1 MEGSACLSGMSAVAY
16 WREVRSHVSHD
27 NAMDPDDPA
36 FKPLLVRLLSEDFCV
51 LDLTAMPRRLPDS
64 SVPCS
69 MDLASIRKARS
80 LSTFS
85 DAELVE
91 LLVDRPQGRRYFGGT
106 RVRVF
111 SLKLPEGSIC
121 HIDSGLAA
129 PSPEMTLLLLA
140 SQLGVFSLAQLVCEF
155 CGLYSLEGA
164 GFFNVP
170 PLTSLLSVGDFALEV
185 ERLAASAGK
194 RAPLGLPALRGA
206 LDLSVERSASPA
218 ETACALLMSVSRRRG
233 GYGLP
238 RPQMNYTV
246 AVGSGSYV
254 CDLAWPGKRVA
265 LEYQSDLHGSTV
277 RQSADRT
284 KLNAL
289 QSAGYTVMQVGKE
302 DLKRLKR
309 TDGVASLLGAALGVS
324 PLRPSEAFRRRQI
337 DLRKVLLAGWWGEGA
352 QRKTG

>member
-1 MEGSACLSGMSAVAY
+1 M
-16 WREVRSHVSHD
+16 
-27 NAMDPDDPA
+27 
-36 FKPLLVRLLSEDFCV
+36 
-51 LDLTAMPRRLPDS
+51 
-64 SVPCS
+64 
-69 MDLASIRKARS
+69 
-80 LSTFS
+80 
-85 DAELVE
+85 
-91 LLVDRPQGRRYFGGT
+91 
-106 RVRVF
+106 
-111 SLKLPEGSIC
+111 
-121 HIDSGLAA
+121 
-129 PSPEMTLLLLA
+129 
-140 SQLGVFSLAQLVCEF
+140 
-155 CGLYSLEGA
+155 
-164 GFFNVP
+164 
-170 PLTSLLSVGDFALEV
+170 GDFALEV

-194 RAPLGLPALRGA
+194 RAPLGLPGLRGA

-254 CDLAWPGKRVA
+254 CDLAWPGKCVA